1 MWLLVFFCLNF
12 VVDEVLIM
20 IKKIL
25 FVASEMVPFIKTGGL
40 GDVIGS
46 LPIEL
51 ESKNIDVRVIIPF
64 YKNIKRDGFKF
75 DLITE
80 INVFDDL
87 NQKAKIYFLN
97 YNGLPVYFVEND
109 DYFGREKI
117 YGYDDD
123 YMRFAFFSRVALDFL
138 PKVKFRP
145 DIINFNDWQTGLGCL
160 YLKDFYSK
168 QDFYQQIKSVFTIH
182 NLQYQGIFDKKILE
196 AVKLDEKYF
205 SVDSLEFYGNINF
218 MKAGILYSDA
228 VTTVSP
234 TYAKEI
240 QTKEYGYGLDGLL
253 KYKNNITGILNGLD
267 QKKYDP
273 EKDKNIVN
281 FGIRD
286 FSGKNL
292 NKKKLCA
299 EFGFK
304 YKNLTPV
311 VSILSRFAEQKG
323 FDIIYRALGKIL
335 KLDLQLIIVG
345 TGDSDFENLF
355 LKSEFKDYDNFS
367 LNIIFDEELA
377 KQVYAGSDIF
387 LMPSKFEPC
396 GLAQMISMKYGT
408 IPVARKTGGLIDTIK
423 DFFVDK
429 KNGNGFLFEE
439 YSPEA
444 LFLTLKKVIEV
455 YKNKFVWRNLVLN
468 AMKSDF
474 SWDLS
479 AEKYIELYNSL

>member
-1 MWLLVFFCLNF
+1 
-12 VVDEVLIM
+12 M

-25 FVASEMVPFIKTGGL
+25 FVASEMVPFVKTGGL

-51 ESKNIDVRVIIPF
+51 KGKNIDVRVVIPF
-64 YKNIKRDGFKF
+64 YKNIKEKNLEFMF
-75 DLITE
+75 TTE
-80 INVFDDL
+80 INVFAGL
-87 NQKAKIYFLN
+87 NQEAKIYFLD
-97 YNGLPVYFVEND
+97 YNGLSVYFVENNY
-109 DYFGREKI
+109 YFDREKI

-123 YMRFAFFSRVALDFL
+123 YLRFAFFSRAVLDFL
-138 PKVKFRP
+138 PKIKFNP

-168 QDFYQQIKSVFTIH
+168 YDFYQQIKSVFTIH
-182 NLQYQGIFDKKILE
+182 NLQYQGIFDKKILS
-196 AVKLDEKYF
+196 LIGLGEKYF
-205 SVDSLEFYGNINF
+205 SVDNLEFYGNVNF

-253 KYKNNITGILNGLD
+253 RYKNNITGILNGLD
-267 QKKYDP
+267 LKKYNP
-273 EKDKNIVN
+273 EKDRNIVN
-281 FGIRD
+281 FGIKD

-299 EFGFK
+299 DFGFK

-335 KLDLQLIIVG
+335 KLDLELIMVG

-355 LKSEFKDYDNFS
+355 LKSEFRNYDNFS
-367 LNIIFDEELA
+367 LNITFDEDLA

-423 DFFVDK
+423 NFFVDQ

-444 LFLTLKKVIEV
+444 LFLTLKKVVEI
-455 YKNKFVWRNLVLN
+455 YKNKFVWRNIVLN

>member
-1 MWLLVFFCLNF
+1 
-12 VVDEVLIM
+12 M
-20 IKKIL
+20 IRKIL
-25 FVASEMVPFIKTGGL
+25 FVASEMVPFVKTGGL
-40 GDVIGS
+40 GDVVGS

-51 ESKNIDVRVIIPF
+51 QSKNLDVRVIIPF
-64 YKNIKRDGFKF
+64 YKVIKKNSLRFE
-75 DLITE
+75 LITE
-80 INVFDDL
+80 INIFNDS

-97 YNGLPVYFVEND
+97 YNNLPVYFVEGD
-109 DYFGREKI
+109 YYFGREKI

-123 YMRFAFFSRVALDFL
+123 YMRFAFFCRAVLDCIS
-138 PKVKFRP
+138 KIKFKP

-160 YLKDFYSK
+160 YLKDFYLK
-168 QDFYQQIKSVFTIH
+168 YDFYQQIMSVFTIH
-182 NLQYQGIFDKKILE
+182 NLQYQGVFDKKT
-196 AVKLDEKYF
+196 LDAIGLGKKYF
-205 SVDSLEFYGNINF
+205 SVDSLEFYGNVNF
-218 MKAGILYSDA
+218 MKAGIVYSDA

-267 QKKYDP
+267 RKKYNP
-273 EKDKNIVN
+273 EKDGNIVN
-281 FGIRD
+281 FGIKD

-299 EFGFK
+299 DFGFK
-304 YKNLTPV
+304 YKNTTPI

-323 FDIIYRALGKIL
+323 FDIIYQALGKIL

-355 LKSEFKDYDNFS
+355 LKSEFKNNDNFS

-396 GLAQMISMKYGT
+396 GLAQMIAMKYGT
-408 IPVARKTGGLIDTIK
+408 VPVARKTGGLIDTIK

-439 YSPEA
+439 YNSDV

-455 YKNKFVWRNLVLN
+455 YKNKLVWRNIVLN
-468 AMKSDF
+468 AMRSDF

>member
-1 MWLLVFFCLNF
+1 
-12 VVDEVLIM
+12 M

-51 ESKNIDVRVIIPF
+51 GSKNIDIRVIIPF
-64 YKNIKRDGFKF
+64 YKNIKRDDFKF

-80 INVFDDL
+80 INVFDDQ
-87 NQKAKIYFLN
+87 NQRAKIYFLN

-117 YGYDDD
+117 YGYNDD

-138 PKVKFRP
+138 LKIKFRP

-160 YLKDFYSK
+160 YLKDFYAK
-168 QDFYQQIKSVFTIH
+168 YDFYRQIRSVFTIH
-182 NLQYQGIFDKKILE
+182 NLQYQGIFDKKILK
-196 AVKLDEKYF
+196 AVKLDGKYF

-267 QKKYDP
+267 RKKYNP
-273 EKDKNIVN
+273 ERDNNIVN

-355 LKSEFKDYDNFS
+355 LKSEFKDYNNFS

-479 AEKYIELYNSL
+479 AEKYIELYNNL

>member
-1 MWLLVFFCLNF
+1 M
-12 VVDEVLIM
+12 
-20 IKKIL
+20 
-25 FVASEMVPFIKTGGL
+25 
-40 GDVIGS
+40 
-46 LPIEL
+46 
-51 ESKNIDVRVIIPF
+51 
-64 YKNIKRDGFKF
+64 
-75 DLITE
+75 
-80 INVFDDL
+80 
-87 NQKAKIYFLN
+87 
-97 YNGLPVYFVEND
+97 
-109 DYFGREKI
+109 
-117 YGYDDD
+117 
-123 YMRFAFFSRVALDFL
+123 
-138 PKVKFRP
+138 
-145 DIINFNDWQTGLGCL
+145 
-160 YLKDFYSK
+160 
-168 QDFYQQIKSVFTIH
+168 
-182 NLQYQGIFDKKILE
+182 
-196 AVKLDEKYF
+196 
-205 SVDSLEFYGNINF
+205 
-218 MKAGILYSDA
+218 
-228 VTTVSP
+228 
-234 TYAKEI
+234 
-240 QTKEYGYGLDGLL
+240 L

-479 AEKYIELYNSL
+479 AERYIELYNSL